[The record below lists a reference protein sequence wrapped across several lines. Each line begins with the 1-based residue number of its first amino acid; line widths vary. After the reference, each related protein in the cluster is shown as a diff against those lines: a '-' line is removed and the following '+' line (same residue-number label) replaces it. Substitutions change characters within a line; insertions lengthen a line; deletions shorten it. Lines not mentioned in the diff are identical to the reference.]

1 MKPRLSSCTILA
13 RVRDGVFELFWAKR
27 RPELAFLGGFHAFPG
42 GSLEDGDAEVP
53 LHGEVEDAD
62 LRALLGCAAREL
74 FEEVG
79 LLFTREGPISKHN
92 IDASSSPLTSAQLE
106 QMRSSSANDSDQNSG
121 EEHFL
126 DALLA
131 ASLPPVDAQRYRP
144 IGRWITPEWIP
155 IRFETEFF
163 LVVLTQEE
171 AARVHSDAICEDV
184 QASELQDA
192 QWITPAEA
200 VRKHEHGEVMLSAP
214 TIAILRQMD
223 AQIQGA
229 EHKSLE
235 RVDQDAMDPLTLIEH
250 IGGTYMISLESPTI
264 PPATHTNCAIIG
276 QETFVVVDP
285 GTEDPKQLAMLYP
298 AIDTLLERGATFQ
311 AIVLTH
317 HHVDHVCGVPALLE
331 RYGNIPLWAHEIT
344 GELLGSKY
352 PRLART
358 LADGDT
364 IALDGGAHDLEC
376 VFTPGHAPGHIAL
389 LHKRSNTM
397 FSGDLVASKGTI
409 LVRPPEGH
417 MGDYLAS
424 LARVKEMNVNALHPS
439 HGWTIVAPRQKLEEY
454 EQHRLAREEQVFVAL
469 EDHSKATSGAWA
481 EPMDLVPSVYT
492 DVPES
497 VWFLAAMSLTAHLIH
512 LHEIGRAERDRDM
525 LRFRSVAS

>member
-1 MKPRLSSCTILA
+1 MKPRLSSCAILA
-13 RVRDGVFELFWAKR
+13 RVRDDKFEIFWARR

-42 GSLEDGDAEVP
+42 GSLEDGDDEIP
-53 LHGEVEDAD
+53 MSGEVGDASM
-62 LRALLGCAAREL
+62 RALLGCAAREL

-79 LLFTREGPISKHN
+79 VLFSSEGPLSKHN
-92 IDASSSPLTSAQLE
+92 VSSCSSLTSAQLE
-106 QMRSSSANDSDQNSG
+106 QMRRSSANDSDTNSG

-131 ASLPPVDAQRYRP
+131 SSLPPVDAQRYRP
-144 IGRWITPEWIP
+144 IGRWTTPEWIP

-163 LVVLTQEE
+163 LAVLTEE
-171 AARVHSDAICEDV
+171 ETAQVQSDAICEDV

-192 QWITPAEA
+192 AWITPAEA
-200 VRKHEHGEVMLSAP
+200 VRMHEHGEVMLSAP
-214 TIAILRQMD
+214 TIAILRQM
-223 AQIQGA
+223 ATQITGA
-229 EHKSLE
+229 AHESLT

-285 GTEDPKQLAMLYP
+285 GTDDPEQLAMLYP
-298 AIDTLLERGATFQ
+298 AIDTLLARGAAFE

-331 RYGNIPLWAHEIT
+331 RYGEVPLWAHEIT
-344 GELLGSKY
+344 GELLGNKY
-352 PRLART
+352 PKLAR
-358 LADGDT
+358 LLGDGDIIT
-364 IALDGGAHDLEC
+364 LDGGEHDLEC

-417 MGDYLAS
+417 MGDYLES
-424 LARVKEMNVNALHPS
+424 LARVKAMNLGALHPS
-439 HGWTIVAPRQKLEEY
+439 HGWTIVTPRQKLEEY
-454 EQHRLAREEQVFVAL
+454 EQHRLAREEQVYQAL
-469 EDHSKATSGAWA
+469 EDHSQAASDVWA
-481 EPMDLVPSVYT
+481 EPMDLVPSVYK
-492 DVPES
+492 DVPET

-512 LHEIGRAERDRDM
+512 LHEVGRAERDGDT
-525 LRFRSVAS
+525 LRFRSLDG